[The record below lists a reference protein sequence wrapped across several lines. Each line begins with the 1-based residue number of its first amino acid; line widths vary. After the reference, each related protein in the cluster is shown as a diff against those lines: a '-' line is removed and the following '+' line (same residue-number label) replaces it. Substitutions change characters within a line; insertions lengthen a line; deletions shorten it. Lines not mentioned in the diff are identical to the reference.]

1 MNPIDQIMDENN
13 QDNII
18 LYNEKNEPIEFRQ
31 IAVIPLAEELYV
43 ILQPIGIDLIE
54 TDEALVFA
62 IEEDEDEET
71 VRLVDDDE
79 IIDRVFD
86 EYYRLLR
93 EAGLLPDESEG

>member
-31 IAVIPLAEELYV
+31 IAVIGLEDELYV
-43 ILQPIGIDLIE
+43 ILQPIGIDLIGQ
-54 TDEALVFA
+54 DEALVFS

-71 VRLVDDDE
+71 VNLVDDDE
-79 IIDRVFD
+79 IIDRVFE

-93 EAGLLPDESEG
+93 ESGVLPDESEG

>member
-31 IAVIPLAEELYV
+31 IAVIPLEDELYV
-43 ILQPIGIDLIE
+43 ILQPVGIDLIGQ
-54 TDEALVFA
+54 DEALVFS

-71 VRLVDDDE
+71 VNLVDDDE
-79 IIDRVFD
+79 IIDRVFE
-86 EYYRLLR
+86 EYYSLLR
-93 EAGLLPDESEG
+93 ESGVLPDESEG

>member
-31 IAVIPLAEELYV
+31 IAVIGLEDELYV
-43 ILQPIGIDLIE
+43 ILQPIGIDLIGQ
-54 TDEALVFA
+54 DEALVFS

-71 VRLVDDDE
+71 VKLVDDDE
-79 IIDRVFD
+79 IIDRVFE

-93 EAGLLPDESEG
+93 ESGFLPDESEG